1 MTENKEL
8 SIIIQCR
15 LSSTRLP
22 GKALKDLGGKT
33 VFEWSLDSMKKVKA
47 DSYMVATDEASYDAL
62 APLAR
67 KHGWEIMKGPLDDVL
82 ERYCMAIKQTGCK
95 AVLRA
100 TADNPFLFYE
110 AAEALVHEFY
120 KQEKIAHCDYMTWT
134 GLPHGSGVE
143 IFWASSLL
151 KASSETSDPF
161 DREHVGPALYNHKDR
176 FTSLFYKAPS
186 RFYYPDFRTTIDTS
200 ADYRRALAVVSRLS
214 GGIAPDEPYTTEQIL
229 SAVREPE
236 VHDTILFYPSTKKGQ
251 GTGHLRRS
259 LCCALETG
267 GFVYIPENPELE
279 ETVAVI
285 REFEEKGLKDYQIVH
300 KFPEINEYAL
310 IVSDAFKLDGETAAK
325 LSERATLCAID
336 EGGDKTEYCDYLFDI
351 LPSYKLERE
360 ANIQEPSYIERA
372 KNIKSSRP
380 SSFEKILI
388 SLGGEDPASLALPA
402 AKYFSAV
409 TAGKAAIT
417 VIASDGKYENEQVPG
432 VQFVPPIK
440 NLKEHLFEY
449 DLVVTHYGF
458 TAFEA
463 LSANC
468 AVILLPTTKL
478 HENLA
483 KKYGFLCLSKSNLE
497 NPSSS
502 QIFANP
508 ELLFPKLDFNGDN
521 KSLAGKLKKLSH
533 GRRYACP
540 VCGVHSF
547 QNEVV
552 ARTSERTFRR
562 CSKCSMIYI
571 SWNNASPMKY
581 EKEYFADQYKN
592 QYGRTYLED
601 FDHIKSAG
609 IKRIQEINGIL
620 RSKNVSSPKILDIGC
635 AYGPFLSA
643 AAERGW
649 LPYGTDIAKD
659 AVEFIR
665 SSLLYPAV
673 VSSFPEF
680 EPASEFG
687 INQFDAVT
695 MWYVI
700 EHFADLK
707 SVLEKISSL
716 VKQGGVFAFSTP
728 SAEGVSGRKNRAD
741 FFKNSPSDHFTIWE
755 PSKVSKIL
763 KPFGFEVVKIVSTGH
778 HPERFP
784 KIREKKASK
793 DDFIF
798 KYYSTLSKVLKL
810 GDTFEVYCR
819 KI

>member
-1 MTENKEL
+1 
-8 SIIIQCR
+8 
-15 LSSTRLP
+15 
-22 GKALKDLGGKT
+22 
-33 VFEWSLDSMKKVKA
+33 
-47 DSYMVATDEASYDAL
+47 
-62 APLAR
+62 
-67 KHGWEIMKGPLDDVL
+67 
-82 ERYCMAIKQTGCK
+82 
-95 AVLRA
+95 
-100 TADNPFLFYE
+100 
-110 AAEALVHEFY
+110 
-120 KQEKIAHCDYMTWT
+120 
-134 GLPHGSGVE
+134 
-143 IFWASSLL
+143 
-151 KASSETSDPF
+151 
-161 DREHVGPALYNHKDR
+161 
-176 FTSLFYKAPS
+176 
-186 RFYYPDFRTTIDTS
+186 
-200 ADYRRALAVVSRLS
+200 
-214 GGIAPDEPYTTEQIL
+214 
-229 SAVREPE
+229 
-236 VHDTILFYPSTKKGQ
+236 
-251 GTGHLRRS
+251 
-259 LCCALETG
+259 
-267 GFVYIPENPELE
+267 
-279 ETVAVI
+279 
-285 REFEEKGLKDYQIVH
+285 
-300 KFPEINEYAL
+300 
-310 IVSDAFKLDGETAAK
+310 
-325 LSERATLCAID
+325 
-336 EGGDKTEYCDYLFDI
+336 
-351 LPSYKLERE
+351 
-360 ANIQEPSYIERA
+360 
-372 KNIKSSRP
+372 
-380 SSFEKILI
+380 
-388 SLGGEDPASLALPA
+388 
-402 AKYFSAV
+402 
-409 TAGKAAIT
+409 
-417 VIASDGKYENEQVPG
+417 
-432 VQFVPPIK
+432 
-440 NLKEHLFEY
+440 
-449 DLVVTHYGF
+449 
-458 TAFEA
+458 
-463 LSANC
+463 
-468 AVILLPTTKL
+468 
-478 HENLA
+478 
-483 KKYGFLCLSKSNLE
+483 
-497 NPSSS
+497 
-502 QIFANP
+502 
-508 ELLFPKLDFNGDN
+508 
-521 KSLAGKLKKLSH
+521 
-533 GRRYACP
+533 
-540 VCGVHSF
+540 
-547 QNEVV
+547 
-552 ARTSERTFRR
+552 
-562 CSKCSMIYI
+562 MIYI